1 MFQDLIKGLNE
12 KGAGV
17 RAYDACA
24 RAARARIAQ
33 EPQNAAALLL
43 ISYAAQLFVDSYD
56 DQPLTVDMAG
66 DEFTRFSAIVEKLDG
81 AAKSGK
87 DDAML
92 AAVND
97 VAAQL
102 AQGPRG

>member
-1 MFQDLIKGLNE
+1 MFQELVHGLNE

-24 RAARARIAQ
+24 RAARARIPN

-43 ISYAAQLFVDSYD
+43 ISYAAQIFVDSYD
-56 DQPLTVDMAG
+56 DQPLTVDKAG
-66 DEFTRFSAIVEKLDG
+66 DEFTRFSAIVEKLDT
-81 AAKSGK
+81 AAKAGSAE
-87 DDAML
+87 AML
-92 AAVND
+92 KAVNE